1 MPLAQQPLQAQYL
14 GHVRL
19 IRLAHRS
26 ATHRSVITRL
36 HRDNVHYT
44 KRRRLLGR
52 GGSLR
57 ARLRQPPTR
66 LMPRAP
72 EFPTE
77 SARPGP
83 RACATGR
90 GRINQTRHTSLPLA
104 VVLEIDNG
112 QCRCAAEG
120 CVADLV
126 VPRSHSDGM
135 TTTNSP
141 RADGAGDRK
150 PLHPAMQAAL
160 WTVSNGRRY
169 APGCPNPVVFE
180 VRPGQFQKNSQIAH
194 IYGVRPGA
202 PRYRA
207 DLPAEI
213 RDSFE
218 NLLLLC
224 LAHHEEV
231 DGKDGEKRYLPELLR
246 KWKVQHEGADNA
258 VLDRLRVLDTDALMS
273 LLTQIAEP
281 PVKRL
286 EAIVGRLEETHTVT
300 AETVAELKAIIAM
313 MSDTGIGVDRAT
325 VEGLAH
331 AAEVLNPSD
340 LKAAAA
346 GLQPRRGGVADSQP
360 RRARHPADTQRT
372 PIVHNG

>member
-1 MPLAQQPLQAQYL
+1 
-14 GHVRL
+14 
-19 IRLAHRS
+19 
-26 ATHRSVITRL
+26 
-36 HRDNVHYT
+36 
-44 KRRRLLGR
+44 
-52 GGSLR
+52 
-57 ARLRQPPTR
+57 
-66 LMPRAP
+66 
-72 EFPTE
+72 
-77 SARPGP
+77 
-83 RACATGR
+83 
-90 GRINQTRHTSLPLA
+90 
-104 VVLEIDNG
+104 VVLQIDNG
-112 QCRCAAEG
+112 QCRRAAG
-120 CVADLV
+120 TLVADFV
-126 VPRSHSDGM
+126 VSRSHSVGM
-135 TTTNSP
+135 TTTTT

-150 PLHPAMQAAL
+150 TLHPAMQAAL
-160 WTVSNGRRY
+160 WTVSNGRCY
-169 APGCPNPVVFE
+169 APGCPHPVVFE

-207 DLPAEI
+207 DLPAGI

-231 DGKDGEKRYLPELLR
+231 DGKDGEKRYPPELLR

-273 LLTQIAEP
+273 LLAQIAEP

-325 VEGLAH
+325 VEGLAY

-346 GLQPRRGGVADSQP
+346 GLNHAADVLPGVVGRVENAVAQMSQFM
-360 RRARHPADTQRT
+360 
-372 PIVHNG
+372 